1 MRLPPVR
8 RGAWVASGLALDAA
22 YATLGQLRGFSPL
35 RSWIP
40 AARTTA
46 PHDGARR
53 PPAVV
58 LLPGIYEPAA
68 FVAPLARWLTARG
81 HRVVTVPELGWNL
94 HSIPRS
100 AQMVGAYL
108 TGLGVRDAVLVAH
121 SKGGLIGKQLMVSDA
136 SGLVAGMVAV
146 ATPFEGHRFSRLGP
160 TEALRGFHTEDPVIL
175 SLAADLEANTRIV
188 TVRAEVDP
196 VAFHGTE
203 LPGAT
208 NLTLPVVGH
217 FRILGH
223 PLFLARL
230 AEVLEDGRFAAGPER
245 SGDTGTP

>member
-22 YATLGQLRGFSPL
+22 YATLGQLRGLSPL
-35 RSWIP
+35 RSWVP

-46 PHDGARR
+46 PGPGAHR

-68 FVAPLARWLTARG
+68 FVAPLGRWLGARG
-81 HRVVTVPELGWNL
+81 HRVITVPGLGWNL
-94 HSIPRS
+94 RSIPDS
-100 AQMVGAYL
+100 AEIVGAFL
-108 TGLGVRDAVLVAH
+108 TGLGIRDAVLVAH
-121 SKGGLIGKQLMVSDA
+121 SKGGLIGKQLMVSDQ

-188 TVRAEVDP
+188 TMRAEVDP

-203 LPGAT
+203 LPGSV

-223 PLFLARL
+223 PLFLNRL
-230 AEVLEDGRFAAGPER
+230 AEVLESGRFVAGAPR
-245 SGDTGTP
+245 GDTATP